1 MTETADYEGLL
12 ARLLRQE
19 ELLQL
24 DEFTNDTA
32 IAIGTRLVEAARAG
46 GKSLTVDIC
55 RNGQQLFHCALP
67 GTTADNDAWIQ
78 RKNRVVNRFGH
89 SSYYIG
95 QFYASTG
102 TTLEARAL
110 VDPHEYAAHGG
121 AFPAIVKHVGG
132 VGTITVSGL
141 PQAEDHALV
150 VRVLAD
156 FLGVALEA

>member
-1 MTETADYEGLL
+1 MAETADYEGLL

-32 IAIGTRLVEAARAG
+32 IAIGSRLVEAARAE

-110 VDPHEYAAHGG
+110 VDPREYAAHGG
-121 AFPAIVKHVGG
+121 AFPAIVKNVGG

-156 FLGVALEA
+156 FLGVTLED